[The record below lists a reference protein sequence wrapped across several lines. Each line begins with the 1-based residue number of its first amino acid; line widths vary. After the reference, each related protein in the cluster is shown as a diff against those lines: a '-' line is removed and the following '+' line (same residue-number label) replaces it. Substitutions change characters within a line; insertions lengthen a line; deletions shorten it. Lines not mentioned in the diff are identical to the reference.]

1 MPTMRTTLTLDPD
14 VSARLEAEVR
24 RTERA
29 LKVVVNDAL
38 RRGLHGPARAAR
50 RAAYAVR
57 PVRMVFRAGVDLGK
71 LNALADELEA
81 ETAVAKL
88 RR

>member
-1 MPTMRTTLTLDPD
+1 MPTTRTTLTLDPD

-50 RAAYAVR
+50 R
-57 PVRMVFRAGVDLGK
+57 RA
-71 LNALADELEA
+71 
-81 ETAVAKL
+81 
-88 RR
+88 